1 MNKDVS
7 FRLYALAVIRC
18 LQSAS
23 YAISIPFLSIYLY
36 NVRGVPMSLVGS
48 IIGIAS
54 IVGALLRIFV
64 GRLSDIYP
72 TRRIMGLGLC
82 IRSVAFLGFSVL
94 IWLNAHP
101 WLFIIFFLF
110 NSGGSSFFMTA
121 SDIFVAKNVD
131 EANRPFAYSVL
142 RVGGNV
148 GFAIG
153 PAVGGFISKYSYAFT
168 FFMSFVL
175 QVLCLFLLIFMIRE
189 DAQEKY
195 VHDKTKISLF
205 AIREDKNFL
214 TFTIGTFILGLL
226 MGQLVSTLS
235 VYAKSS
241 GLDNT
246 QIGYLFSIN
255 GFMVVFFQIVL
266 IKFVNLVG
274 YKRGLII
281 GSVLYSIGYF
291 LFSFASKFWHFS
303 IGVVI
308 LTLGEMLAMP
318 LLTTITSMM
327 APENKRGLYIGFLGF
342 IDGLS
347 LAIAPMIGGILV
359 DAFFEI
365 PVLIWG
371 IIAGFGV
378 ASMFVFLGV
387 RFK

>member
-1 MNKDVS
+1 
-7 FRLYALAVIRC
+7 
-18 LQSAS
+18 
-23 YAISIPFLSIYLY
+23 
-36 NVRGVPMSLVGS
+36 
-48 IIGIAS
+48 
-54 IVGALLRIFV
+54 
-64 GRLSDIYP
+64 
-72 TRRIMGLGLC
+72 
-82 IRSVAFLGFSVL
+82 
-94 IWLNAHP
+94 
-101 WLFIIFFLF
+101 
-110 NSGGSSFFMTA
+110 
-121 SDIFVAKNVD
+121 
-131 EANRPFAYSVL
+131 
-142 RVGGNV
+142 
-148 GFAIG
+148 
-153 PAVGGFISKYSYAFT
+153 
-168 FFMSFVL
+168 
-175 QVLCLFLLIFMIRE
+175 
-189 DAQEKY
+189 
-195 VHDKTKISLF
+195 
-205 AIREDKNFL
+205 
-214 TFTIGTFILGLL
+214 
-226 MGQLVSTLS
+226 
-235 VYAKSS
+235 
-241 GLDNT
+241 
-246 QIGYLFSIN
+246 
-255 GFMVVFFQIVL
+255 VL